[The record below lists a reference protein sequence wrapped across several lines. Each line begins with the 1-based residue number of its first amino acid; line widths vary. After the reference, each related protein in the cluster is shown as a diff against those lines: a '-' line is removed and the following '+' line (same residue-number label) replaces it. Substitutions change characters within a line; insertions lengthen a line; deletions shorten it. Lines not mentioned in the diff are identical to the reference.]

1 MVIRTAVKSEW
12 SIDNILLGAGFKGT
26 VLIIKFK
33 NIHKHCIFHSNCSNR
48 FYPEFSDFLFSRF
61 VPPGNL
67 SIGFSGTSNSGACL
81 TEIFI
86 FG

>member
-61 VPPGNL
+61 VPPL
-67 SIGFSGTSNSGACL
+67 VTYLLDSQEQVTPVHV
-81 TEIFI
+81 
-86 FG
+86 